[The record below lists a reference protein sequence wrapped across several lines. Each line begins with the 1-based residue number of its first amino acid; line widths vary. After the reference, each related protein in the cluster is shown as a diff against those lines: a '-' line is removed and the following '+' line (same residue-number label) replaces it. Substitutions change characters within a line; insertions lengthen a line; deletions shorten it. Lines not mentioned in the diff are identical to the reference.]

1 MQGHAHHI
9 SERFPSRKS
18 QGSANI
24 RMAAMKSMKE
34 DRLVIRYSL
43 HQEQR
48 EKKESLPESSA
59 VLRISRK
66 RASAGSNQGRGEPGL
81 EAYSVKRLLLLA
93 AVHCHEPAGS
103 PLSQCWISV
112 WVLSAWR
119 IGMVP
124 SFFES
129 DSVALVLI
137 SVAAAH
143 LPTFTLPLGGRKLGL
158 EACVP
163 GTSHRS
169 FE

>member
-1 MQGHAHHI
+1 MLGDNSCICKATHI
-9 SERFPSRKS
+9 T
-18 QGSANI
+18 SASDSHPASL
-24 RMAAMKSMKE
+24 RGQPTSGWMASMKE

-48 EKKESLPESSA
+48 EKKQSLPESSA
-59 VLRISRK
+59 VLRISQK
-66 RASAGSNQGRGEPGL
+66 RASAGSKQGRGEPGL

-103 PLSQCWISV
+103 PFSQCWISV

-119 IGMVP
+119 IGMVS
-124 SFFES
+124 SFLES

-143 LPTFTLPLGGRKLGL
+143 LPTVTVSYLWVAGNWD
-158 EACVP
+158 
-163 GTSHRS
+163 
-169 FE
+169 